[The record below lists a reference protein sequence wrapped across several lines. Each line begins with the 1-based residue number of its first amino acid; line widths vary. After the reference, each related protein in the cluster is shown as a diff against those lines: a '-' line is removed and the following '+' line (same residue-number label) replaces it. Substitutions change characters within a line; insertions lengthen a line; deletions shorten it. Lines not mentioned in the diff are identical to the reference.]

1 MNLRSHYSPRDR
13 KIVLTPSASL
23 YARFHEEAHREQ
35 HETNAVCFQFW
46 AHLWFFPL
54 IGRLVTLWI
63 EIDADR
69 RARRVM
75 HKLGVWTVEAE
86 KEARANLMSYFKRKE
101 IETWPALSN
110 QP

>member
-1 MNLRSHYSPRDR
+1 MQSHYSPRDG
-13 KIVLTPSASL
+13 KIVMAPGASL

-35 HETNAVCFQFW
+35 HETGATCFWIWRFAWFW
-46 AHLWFFPL
+46 PVV
-54 IGRLVTLWI
+54 GRVVTLWI

-69 RARRVM
+69 RARKVM